1 MTKIVYHRSAL
12 RDLEAI
18 HSYIAK
24 DNLDAADR
32 VVARIKQATARLEG
46 FPFSGRPGPRGVRLL
61 SVTGL
66 PYVVIHRISDETV
79 KIVAI
84 FHTSRNRRF

>member
-1 MTKIVYHRSAL
+1 MKIVYLRNAL

-18 HSYIAK
+18 RNYIAK
-24 DNLDAADR
+24 FDVNAANH
-32 VVARIKQATARLEG
+32 VVARIQQATTRLEN
-46 FPFSGRPGPRGVRLL
+46 FPYSGRSGPAGVRLL

-66 PYVVIHRISDETV
+66 PYIVIHRVSGDTV
-79 KIVAI
+79 KIVAV

>member
-1 MTKIVYHRSAL
+1 MKVIYHRSAL

-18 HSYIAK
+18 HKYIAK
-24 DNLDAADR
+24 DNLDAANR
-32 VVARIKQATARLEG
+32 VVARIRQATSRLEN
-46 FPFSGRPGPRGVRLL
+46 FPYSGRIGPRGVRLL

-66 PYVVIHRISDETV
+66 PYIVIHRVDDQTV
-79 KIVAI
+79 RIVAV